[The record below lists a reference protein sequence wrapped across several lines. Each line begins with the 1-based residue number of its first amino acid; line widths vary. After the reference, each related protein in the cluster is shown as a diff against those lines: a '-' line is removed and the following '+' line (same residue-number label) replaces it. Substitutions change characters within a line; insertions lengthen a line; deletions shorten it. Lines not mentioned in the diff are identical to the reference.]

1 MNKKKVFLTVLLSAL
16 LALLIAFCIIE
27 CAKKPKTIE
36 KMSQQ
41 EKVQTSVQVDEIKED
56 VVKNNDEVKVIQK
69 VLPVEKKTE
78 TTTKFSIKETQNKLQ
93 NNESK
98 KVENASN
105 ILEERIEE
113 QTPIQDDGVI
123 VPVNYVSKNTYKYT
137 YTPKRYQKRK

>member
-36 KMSQQ
+36 ETSKQ
-41 EKVQTSVQVDEIKED
+41 EEVHTSVQVDEIKED
-56 VVKNNDEVKVIQK
+56 AVKTNDEVEPTQKVISA
-69 VLPVEKKTE
+69 EKKTV
-78 TTTKFSIKETQNKLQ
+78 TASKLSTKETQNKLQ
-93 NNESK
+93 KEESK

-105 ILEERIEE
+105 ILEEKIEE
-113 QTPIQDDGVI
+113 NAPMQDNGVI

-137 YTPKRYQKRK
+137 YTPKRYPKHK